1 MTLGEKLKQLR
12 LNKNISQKDLA
23 EHFKIAR
30 STWSQYETNQREPNI
45 AMLLKISDYFNI
57 SLDELLK
64 DKTLDYCC
72 PYCGRK
78 LGE

>member
-12 LNKNISQKDLA
+12 LNKNISQKDIA
-23 EHFKIAR
+23 EYFKIAR

-64 DKTLDYCC
+64 DKILDDCC